1 MLTLALRKFGARLPA
16 GAHKAPRGCSSVVTL
31 WFKAEHEGGGN
42 GRSVATVRSVKG
54 SVFKLKNITA
64 GYTGVKA
71 SDLHVCVVCC
81 VVFIRLLIN
90 SLFK

>member
-1 MLTLALRKFGARLPA
+1 MRITALR
-16 GAHKAPRGCSSVVTL
+16 GCCSLVTL
-31 WFKAEHEGGGN
+31 RFEAEHEGGGN

-71 SDLHVCVVCC
+71 SDLHVGVVCRI
-81 VVFIRLLIN
+81 VFIRLLIN

>member
-1 MLTLALRKFGARLPA
+1 MLTLAMRQFRGTAAWVRDA
-16 GAHKAPRGCSSVVTL
+16 RGCSSLVT
-31 WFKAEHEGGGN
+31 FRFEAEHEGGGN

-71 SDLHVCVVCC
+71 SDLHVGVVCC